1 MPSLPSDPSCV
12 VRAGETIEVVEDYW
26 LMPDGTTRE
35 TIAGCDISPDAN
47 MLIIAEDED
56 DPEQRHSPPAVPLVP
71 VPVDVSPDVSPTDD
85 SPSPPDAIAPD
96 DQHTATVAMLPTPP
110 RLPPE
115 SATQTTTVVV
125 AVAAVGAAGW
135 LGVKALGHLAN
146 GGSSSGS
153 QNQPEQQRK
162 EEERKEREQC
172 ATASNGMF
180 NDFRARVADF
190 KTRRLPEVV
199 DPVDLWQRCDL
210 LEAQADHFARW
221 LRARAKTRRA

>member
-12 VRAGETIEVVEDYW
+12 VRAGETIEVVEDHW

-56 DPEQRHSPPAVPLVP
+56 DPEPRYSQPCVPLVP

-85 SPSPPDAIAPD
+85 SLSPPDAIAPD

-110 RLPPE
+110 RIPPE

-125 AVAAVGAAGW
+125 AVAAVGAASW
-135 LGVKALGHLAN
+135 LGVKALGQLAN
-146 GGSSSGS
+146 GSSSS
-153 QNQPEQQRK
+153 ANQNGEQQRK
-162 EEERKEREQC
+162 EDERKEREQC
-172 ATASNGMF
+172 ATASDGMV
-180 NDFRARVADF
+180 NDFRARLADF
-190 KTRRLPEVV
+190 KTRRLSEVG
-199 DPVDLWQRCDL
+199 DPIELWQRCDL
-210 LEAQADHFARW
+210 LEAQADHLARW

>member
-56 DPEQRHSPPAVPLVP
+56 DSEPRYSQPCVPLVP

-85 SPSPPDAIAPD
+85 SPAPPDAVSPD
-96 DQHTATVAMLPTPP
+96 DQHTATIAMVPTPP

-115 SATQTTTVVV
+115 SATQMTTVVV

-135 LGVKALGHLAN
+135 LGVKALGQLAN
-146 GGSSSGS
+146 GSASNGS

-172 ATASNGMF
+172 ATASDGMV

-190 KTRRLPEVV
+190 KTRKLAQVV
-199 DPVDLWQRCDL
+199 DPVELWQRCDV

-221 LRARAKTRRA
+221 LRARDKTRRA